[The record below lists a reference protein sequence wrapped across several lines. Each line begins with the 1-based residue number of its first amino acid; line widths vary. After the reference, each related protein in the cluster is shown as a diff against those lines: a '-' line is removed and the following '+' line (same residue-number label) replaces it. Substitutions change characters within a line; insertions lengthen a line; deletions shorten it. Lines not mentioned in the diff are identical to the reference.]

1 MIWLRRKTNYDNDTT
16 YVYERVFKTSKQI
29 WPTIYIVYN
38 TNTTLYKVVEQAGP
52 NDMVLFSKDD
62 MIEDE
67 GPNG

>member
-1 MIWLRRKTNYDNDTT
+1 MIPLMCMKEFLKLQNKFD
-16 YVYERVFKTSKQI
+16 QL
-29 WPTIYIVYN
+29 YIVYN